1 MNAIEKLFPVS
12 QQERSFRLKV
22 RRDAGTA
29 APGWVQPQFVECKKC
44 GRATRQVWTKSL
56 YVCPNCGVHLPI
68 GAYYRLSTILDHGT
82 FKELNPDLAPND
94 VLHFPDY
101 QEKLAAASV
110 KTGLKEAAVT
120 ATGRIGGV
128 QAVAAVLDSRF
139 FMGSMST
146 AVGEKIT
153 RAIEYAADKRLPLV
167 IFSASGGARM
177 QEGIFSLMQMA
188 KTSAALERF
197 SRSGG
202 LYVSVLTHP
211 TTGGVTAS
219 FASLGDITLAEPGAL
234 IGFAGPRV
242 IAPARGLPAQRVPA
256 GTRLCGS
263 GCAAHGIKRG
273 FDADF
278 AAPYT
283 GEEMQMIKEVLQ
295 QLEPLDAQIDALC
308 SSTDDAEMANT
319 TTHAAELAELSAQEN
334 MLLQRCTS
342 LTPEDRVFLARRP
355 DRPHIGEIIDNL
367 FTDFF
372 EQCGDRQ
379 CKEDAAILCGIARF
393 HGMPV
398 TVLGHRKGTTLEENL
413 RCNFGMPGPEG
424 YRKAL
429 RVMKQAEKFRR
440 PIITFIDTPGAYPG
454 KDAEERGQGEAIA
467 RNLMEMSGL
476 TVPVLAIVTG
486 EGSSGGALGLGVA
499 NHILMLE
506 NAVYSVLS
514 PEGFASILWKDA
526 SRSGEACT
534 MMKLTAQD
542 LYTDGIVEEIIAEPL
557 GGAQRGRQLLFSR
570 LDTAI
575 AAHLAALCKMS
586 GKALA
591 DQRYKKYRRIG
602 EMRGA

>member
-1 MNAIEKLFPVS
+1 MNTNSTMVLDFEKNIVEIEAKI
-12 QQERSFRLKV
+12 E
-22 RRDAGTA
+22 
-29 APGWVQPQFVECKKC
+29 
-44 GRATRQVWTKSL
+44 
-56 YVCPNCGVHLPI
+56 
-68 GAYYRLSTILDHGT
+68 
-82 FKELNPDLAPND
+82 
-94 VLHFPDY
+94 
-101 QEKLAAASV
+101 
-110 KTGLKEAAVT
+110 GLK
-120 ATGRIGGV
+120 
-128 QAVAAVLDSRF
+128 L
-139 FMGSMST
+139 
-146 AVGEKIT
+146 
-153 RAIEYAADKRLPLV
+153 L
-167 IFSASGGARM
+167 
-177 QEGIFSLMQMA
+177 A
-188 KTSAALERF
+188 KDED
-197 SRSGG
+197 
-202 LYVSVLTHP
+202 V
-211 TTGGVTAS
+211 
-219 FASLGDITLAEPGAL
+219 DI
-234 IGFAGPRV
+234 
-242 IAPARGLPAQRVPA
+242 
-256 GTRLCGS
+256 
-263 GCAAHGIKRG
+263 AH
-273 FDADF
+273 
-278 AAPYT
+278 
-283 GEEMQMIKEVLQ
+283 EVNRLQ
-295 QLEPLDAQIDALC
+295 QKLEKQVKQ
-308 SSTDDAEMANT
+308 SYAN
-319 TTHAAELAELSAQEN
+319 
-334 MLLQRCTS
+334 
-342 LTPEDRVFLARRP
+342 LTPWQKSQVARHP
-355 DRPHIGEIIDNL
+355 DRPHCLDYVHALIED
-367 FTDFF
+367 FTPL
-372 EQCGDRQ
+372 CGDRAFADD
-379 CKEDAAILCGIARF
+379 EAMIGGIGRF
-393 HGMPV
+393 KNISV
-398 TVLGHRKGTTLEENL
+398 VVLGQEKGHDLET
-413 RCNFGMPGPEG
+413 RMKHNFGMAKPEG

>member
-1 MNAIEKLFPVS
+1 M
-12 QQERSFRLKV
+12 
-22 RRDAGTA
+22 
-29 APGWVQPQFVECKKC
+29 
-44 GRATRQVWTKSL
+44 
-56 YVCPNCGVHLPI
+56 
-68 GAYYRLSTILDHGT
+68 
-82 FKELNPDLAPND
+82 
-94 VLHFPDY
+94 
-101 QEKLAAASV
+101 
-110 KTGLKEAAVT
+110 
-120 ATGRIGGV
+120 
-128 QAVAAVLDSRF
+128 
-139 FMGSMST
+139 
-146 AVGEKIT
+146 
-153 RAIEYAADKRLPLV
+153 
-167 IFSASGGARM
+167 
-177 QEGIFSLMQMA
+177 
-188 KTSAALERF
+188 
-197 SRSGG
+197 
-202 LYVSVLTHP
+202 
-211 TTGGVTAS
+211 
-219 FASLGDITLAEPGAL
+219 
-234 IGFAGPRV
+234 
-242 IAPARGLPAQRVPA
+242 
-256 GTRLCGS
+256 
-263 GCAAHGIKRG
+263 
-273 FDADF
+273 
-278 AAPYT
+278 
-283 GEEMQMIKEVLQ
+283 
-295 QLEPLDAQIDALC
+295 
-308 SSTDDAEMANT
+308 
-319 TTHAAELAELSAQEN
+319 
-334 MLLQRCTS
+334 
-342 LTPEDRVFLARRP
+342 
-355 DRPHIGEIIDNL
+355 
-367 FTDFF
+367 
-372 EQCGDRQ
+372 
-379 CKEDAAILCGIARF
+379 CGIARF
-393 HGMPV
+393 HWMPV
-398 TVLGHRKGTTLEENL
+398 TDLGHRKVTTLEENL